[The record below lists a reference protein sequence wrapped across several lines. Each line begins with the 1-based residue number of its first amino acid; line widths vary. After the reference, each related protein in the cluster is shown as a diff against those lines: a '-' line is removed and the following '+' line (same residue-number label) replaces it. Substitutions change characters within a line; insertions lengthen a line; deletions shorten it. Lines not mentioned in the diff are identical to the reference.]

1 MATQEP
7 PGDGRYLSGWE
18 SASRLFAP
26 LVHERVEIAVFA
38 YVAADRRLLA
48 IRHTRSHRADLV
60 DLPLRQIVS
69 DALAFGAS
77 GLVIGHNHPR
87 GSSTPSR
94 ADIDATRLL
103 ARTLR
108 PLDIVVLDHLV
119 IAQDGIASFRILG
132 LL

>member
-1 MATQEP
+1 MAAQRP
-7 PGDGRYLSGWE
+7 FRNDRILSDWE
-18 SASRLFAP
+18 NASRLFAP
-26 LVHERVEIAVFA
+26 LSRERVEIAAFA
-38 YVAADRRLLA
+38 YLAADRRMLA
-48 IRHTRSHRADLV
+48 LRYTRSRRADLV
-60 DLPLRQIVS
+60 DLPLRRIVS

-87 GSSTPSR
+87 GSSAPSR

-108 PLDIVVLDHLV
+108 PLEIAVLDHLV
-119 IAQDGIASFRILG
+119 VASDGIASFRVMG